1 MTNSLLSNMAI
12 HGRFIRTKWWFSIVL
27 WTFTRPGKCE
37 EVIESRCPR
46 TPPEICNESLLTLAN
61 HVSSNLFSLHIST
74 WLMKTTG
81 YHQLFSNYH
90 QLFIH
95 YSSSIHQLSSVII
108 NDHQLSSVIN
118 DSLIINYSAIT
129 QAFCAKSP
137 IFRPSFS
144 SMKARIGAM
153 PVPSATISMGVLCF
167 SGKVTLKGTR
177 GARVLRWNLG
187 LNVGWCW
194 MMLDDVGWC

>member
-1 MTNSLLSNMAI
+1 MWRSHPI
-12 HGRFIRTKWWFSIVL
+12 
-27 WTFTRPGKCE
+27 
-37 EVIESRCPR
+37 RCPR
-46 TPPEICNESLLTLAN
+46 TPPEICNESLLTLAMDHLTSFPCTSPLGSWKQQVIIN
-61 HVSSNLFSLHIST
+61 YSSII
-74 WLMKTTG
+74 
-81 YHQLFSNYH
+81 H

-95 YSSSIHQLSSVII
+95 YSSIIHQLSSAII
-108 NDHQLSSVIN
+108 DHQLFSN
-118 DSLIINYSAIT
+118 YHPLSLIINYSAIT

-177 GARVLRWNLG
+177 GARVWRWNLG

-194 MMLDDVGWC
+194 MMLDAS

>member
-1 MTNSLLSNMAI
+1 M
-12 HGRFIRTKWWFSIVL
+12 K
-27 WTFTRPGKCE
+27 K
-37 EVIESRCPR
+37 
-46 TPPEICNESLLTLAN
+46 
-61 HVSSNLFSLHIST
+61 SSNQGARERPQKFATNPSWLWPTMYHLTSFPCTSPLGSWKQQVIINYSAIIINYSST
-74 WLMKTTG
+74 I
-81 YHQLFSNYH
+81 H

-194 MMLDDVGWC
+194 MMLDDVGWCWMMLDDVGWCWMMLDAS